1 MEIKKQ
7 IDENGFRNTMENIK
21 TGIIENVKDTIVNDI
36 ILGDS
41 RSRGE
46 VFGRGALAVGEIVFG
61 SKGITQGIK
70 GTGAAKNAVSAV
82 DMMGDAADARGYSK
96 GC

>member
-7 IDENGFRNTMENIK
+7 IDENGFRNTMENMK

-41 RSRGE
+41 RSRGKYL
-46 VFGRGALAVGEIVFG
+46 GVGH
-61 SKGITQGIK
+61 
-70 GTGAAKNAVSAV
+70 
-82 DMMGDAADARGYSK
+82 
-96 GC
+96 

>member
-7 IDENGFRNTMENIK
+7 IDENGFRNTMENMK
-21 TGIIENVKDTIVNDI
+21 TGIIENAKDTIVNDI

-61 SKGITQGIK
+61 SKGIAQGIK
-70 GTGAAKNAVSAV
+70 GTGAAKKQ
-82 DMMGDAADARGYSK
+82 YQL
-96 GC
+96 